1 MGLGDLSINQ
11 GKIRALSIEENLELE
26 RELAS
31 LNKPAVKT
39 IRTIYGDIYDCV
51 DQYKQPTLDHPLLK
65 DHKIQ
70 TRPSFAQN
78 SSNARASRPSGISSV
93 HIGLDDECP
102 SGTVPIR
109 RTTKE
114 ELLRA
119 KTSFRKL
126 FPSFYQANAD
136 NIIKPK
142 FAGIFAGRK
151 QSTVYH
157 GGAGYISICNP
168 AVEPGQFSSSVIA
181 IEGGPADSFSTIRV
195 GWMVNIDLFKDSFT
209 RLYTV
214 WGQAAGGISH
224 GCYNTYCSGFV
235 QTDTTI
241 ALGMVLE
248 PISVVGGTQ
257 YYISLE
263 INQDKET
270 GNWWLVYGENGK
282 TIGYWPNSLFTYLKN
297 GGEIIGWGG
306 IVYTTT
312 QNMPAMGNGDNG
324 ELYSCHF
331 RQVAV
336 KYEAGSGLNGS
347 MDAPINVI
355 KNKCYK
361 AGDNSYKGLYWG
373 YSFYFGGNG
382 GDVNECSQKL

>member
-1 MGLGDLSINQ
+1 MEVKLLVGEECIHHNTKYASYNGDNGELYSCHFRQVAVKYEAGSGLNGSMDAPINVIKTNATRLEIIPTKDLLGLQLLFWWEWWGCERVFSETLEADQ

-51 DQYKQPTLDHPLLK
+51 DQYKQPSLDHPLLK

-70 TRPSFAQN
+70 AELCSEFI
-78 SSNARASRPSGISSV
+78 NARASRPSGISSV
-93 HIGLDDECP
+93 YIGLDDECP

-136 NIIKPK
+136 DIIKPK
-142 FAGIFAGRK
+142 EFLGRK

-195 GWMVNIDLFKDSFT
+195 GWMV
-209 RLYTV
+209 
-214 WGQAAGGISH
+214 
-224 GCYNTYCSGFV
+224 
-235 QTDTTI
+235 
-241 ALGMVLE
+241 
-248 PISVVGGTQ
+248 
-257 YYISLE
+257 YI
-263 INQDKET
+263 
-270 GNWWLVYGENGK
+270 V
-282 TIGYWPNSLFTYLKN
+282 
-297 GGEIIGWGG
+297 
-306 IVYTTT
+306 
-312 QNMPAMGNGDNG
+312 
-324 ELYSCHF
+324 
-331 RQVAV
+331 
-336 KYEAGSGLNGS
+336 
-347 MDAPINVI
+347 DA
-355 KNKCYK
+355 
-361 AGDNSYKGLYWG
+361 
-373 YSFYFGGNG
+373 
-382 GDVNECSQKL
+382 